1 MRDPRLRLTR
11 LSDDEFLQIFLLEGC
26 VSLLNLPFQAEVCK
40 ASDFHF
46 LGWDGGETGQLLSF
60 PPNPPLKISEG

>member
-1 MRDPRLRLTR
+1 MRDPWLRLTR
-11 LSDDEFLQIFLLEGC
+11 LSDDEFLQVFLLEGC

-40 ASDFHF
+40 ASGFRF
-46 LGWDGGETGQLLSF
+46 PGWGGRETGQLLSF

>member
-1 MRDPRLRLTR
+1 MRNPWLWLTH
-11 LSDDEFLQIFLLEGC
+11 LSDDEFLQVFLLVGC
-26 VSLLNLPFQAEVCK
+26 VSLVNLLFQVEVCK

-46 LGWDGGETGQLLSF
+46 PGWGGGETGQLLLF